1 MEDPEWRGLY
11 HFPMANEDSLKY
23 DTYTKKVY
31 INKTVTEKCE
41 DGCYVLISII
51 SNLQYYGHYEDE
63 STPYRISI
71 NPRIFNS
78 DEILGNPKVKMEVNE
93 FVIGN
98 IDFSSSNTPKM
109 DYYTLVLPYESPYI
123 LFDWQA
129 DRCSFYIN
137 IGTTRPDKDNADF
150 PFNTIGYDY
159 VYKIDKEEILEKKDV
174 DQYYKDN
181 KIIRGLTLTIGVYSD
196 SPDTLKSSPYAFKIF
211 MPPTVD
217 DEYKLASEIIHIRTD
232 QKVQCL
238 PFKYNTTN
246 ICVFATIF
254 DEMDFNHNLV
264 LYPRSGAPDLT
275 IRGKIIDS
283 EKIERNDVNEIMK
296 VMGEINTE
304 NDCLVQKKYVYLDK
318 IEKGK
323 TYVFIVNIG
332 KNENIIEILSST
344 IEMHEDFSLFP
355 NPSSVQLFALQDYD
369 INLNFVTTKDLLIN
383 IVCLAGEA
391 NIYWGGVEP
400 GKEVKY
406 YLSGFEDRLTLTSG
420 TSDLETR
427 LAALHVKSTTPTSV
441 LKEGFVFYISYYPRG
456 VMDQLSQDRN
466 IEIHYRTVSM
476 PLAYFVPIDKINSN
490 LVNFNFY
497 EFSITKQ
504 PEISYDTRLFN
515 IWATVIGNET
525 IAKARY
531 DKTKLPK
538 YDKDKC
544 VNGIIDLNF
553 GTLYFSSEFVKIP
566 KLCKVFF
573 RKKTFFFHK
582 ENDGNNFE
590 TMGLELSIHSD
601 YLTDGNNYIPEGIY
615 FNGKLL
621 EAYNQTVIYNL
632 RYTKD
637 KPNIR
642 LEFSTVSD
650 SVKYIITTD
659 KKSKTSDSSI
669 TLNEKQEYGR
679 KIIDINAE
687 SLLSQNKQL
696 YLKIFTI
703 EQNLKS
709 NLDDYVF
716 KYTSNKT
723 FDSFKPFNSA
733 DKSELDITKNKNIY
747 HIKFNPVEN
756 RDASYYIKAIYK
768 RWKIDGEKY
777 DSIAISE
784 SQGKY
789 KITEI
794 KPYKN
799 EKLSLDL
806 EVEPEVSYIKV
817 IARVNIGTEKYFFA
831 YTPKDCSNLP
841 NDEGESTKSNDDDN
855 KLILYVSIGV
865 GSFLVIVVIILVI
878 FVVWY
883 RGKNKNLMEQVNKIS
898 FVQSG
903 AAARADDDNLL
914 LGTND

>member
-1 MEDPEWRGLY
+1 
-11 HFPMANEDSLKY
+11 
-23 DTYTKKVY
+23 
-31 INKTVTEKCE
+31 
-41 DGCYVLISII
+41 
-51 SNLQYYGHYEDE
+51 
-63 STPYRISI
+63 
-71 NPRIFNS
+71 
-78 DEILGNPKVKMEVNE
+78 
-93 FVIGN
+93 
-98 IDFSSSNTPKM
+98 
-109 DYYTLVLPYESPYI
+109 
-123 LFDWQA
+123 
-129 DRCSFYIN
+129 
-137 IGTTRPDKDNADF
+137 
-150 PFNTIGYDY
+150 
-159 VYKIDKEEILEKKDV
+159 
-174 DQYYKDN
+174 
-181 KIIRGLTLTIGVYSD
+181 
-196 SPDTLKSSPYAFKIF
+196 
-211 MPPTVD
+211 
-217 DEYKLASEIIHIRTD
+217 
-232 QKVQCL
+232 
-238 PFKYNTTN
+238 
-246 ICVFATIF
+246 
-254 DEMDFNHNLV
+254 
-264 LYPRSGAPDLT
+264 
-275 IRGKIIDS
+275 
-283 EKIERNDVNEIMK
+283 
-296 VMGEINTE
+296 
-304 NDCLVQKKYVYLDK
+304 
-318 IEKGK
+318 
-323 TYVFIVNIG
+323 
-332 KNENIIEILSST
+332 
-344 IEMHEDFSLFP
+344 
-355 NPSSVQLFALQDYD
+355 
-369 INLNFVTTKDLLIN
+369 
-383 IVCLAGEA
+383 
-391 NIYWGGVEP
+391 
-400 GKEVKY
+400 
-406 YLSGFEDRLTLTSG
+406 
-420 TSDLETR
+420 
-427 LAALHVKSTTPTSV
+427 
-441 LKEGFVFYISYYPRG
+441 
-456 VMDQLSQDRN
+456 
-466 IEIHYRTVSM
+466 
-476 PLAYFVPIDKINSN
+476 
-490 LVNFNFY
+490 
-497 EFSITKQ
+497 
-504 PEISYDTRLFN
+504 
-515 IWATVIGNET
+515 
-525 IAKARY
+525 
-531 DKTKLPK
+531 
-538 YDKDKC
+538 
-544 VNGIIDLNF
+544 
-553 GTLYFSSEFVKIP
+553 
-566 KLCKVFF
+566 
-573 RKKTFFFHK
+573 
-582 ENDGNNFE
+582 
-590 TMGLELSIHSD
+590 MGLELSIHSD